1 MSTGPQNTA
10 PSSFHEAL
18 DPELVARLGR
28 RLVQPGIISP
38 VIARRIMGVVDYFAR
53 RLPLMEDMLRKRS
66 GGGALKHDDLPV
78 VYAELPPEPATPPAA
93 EVLASREPPEVQ
105 IVVQPIERII
115 ERPAAP
121 ALERVI
127 DRSAPPALD
136 LIREQPERSP
146 ERTTTPVIA
155 GTTEAQVAPI
165 LTSPQGLPATPSAAV
180 TPVNPVVTAESAT
193 PDALVNPTV
202 HITTVMSAAPA
213 VAATP
218 GIAGTTP
225 VIAAAIPVIAA
236 APAVATA
243 RGIAAAPDSGA
254 VHRDINS
261 QVDDASR
268 VDRLPIASPESRA
281 LSREPLAD
289 IALPAATSTDS
300 RAATPARIERAPGSA
315 ARPEIQI
322 ARRSTVESPGAVS
335 RPTPEP
341 RAEVDPALS
350 VRARR
355 AQVAT
360 SFTVSP
366 RAQDPGTSSRLRDMD
381 LTPMSDAMPARSQDI
396 GPERSMLGQR
406 VERPASF
413 STPLHPEGQRQWAGR
428 GDEPFDVVRP
438 RSLRSPD
445 ATDMPHIS
453 SEAGHAR
460 SQGRA
465 APPETA
471 AARLPVVKPARPMQ
485 RRDREGAL
493 IEASSEPLAR
503 VRPSPPPG
511 SAANVVESPA
521 RSFNERPT
529 VRPQSK
535 SAPFGEAA
543 PALAPKGHAGRES
556 PLPRVIPQKA
566 PGFPQAA
573 DRSPLPH
580 APAESLRERLNDFPP
595 AQPGHPAAWAPGI
608 AAPAGAAP
616 PSAMRASIVSSPPPA
631 APASLPAEPGARPES
646 APPEIDMTALVNQVQ
661 RKIMRNLAIERSRK
675 GGLR

>member
-1 MSTGPQNTA
+1 MSTGPQDTA
-10 PSSFHEAL
+10 ASSFHEAL

-78 VYAELPPEPATPPAA
+78 VYAELPPEPAAPPAA
-93 EVLASREPPEVQ
+93 EVLANSEPPEAQ
-105 IVVQPIERII
+105 IVVQPIVRII
-115 ERPAAP
+115 ERPAVP

-136 LIREQPERSP
+136 LIGEKSERSP
-146 ERTTTPVIA
+146 ERITTPVIA
-155 GTTEAQVAPI
+155 GTTEAQSSPV
-165 LTSPQGLPATPSAAV
+165 LTSPQGIPATPSAAI
-180 TPVNPVVTAESAT
+180 TPIIPVVTAESAT
-193 PDALVNPTV
+193 PDTLANPTV

-213 VAATP
+213 VTP
-218 GIAGTTP
+218 TPVIAGSTP
-225 VIAAAIPVIAA
+225 VIAAAPPIATARVIAA
-236 APAVATA
+236 ASD
-243 RGIAAAPDSGA
+243 RGA
-254 VHRDINS
+254 VHGDLNPHA
-261 QVDDASR
+261 DDASR

-281 LSREPLAD
+281 LPREPLAD
-289 IALPAATSTDS
+289 IALPVATSTDS

-322 ARRSTVESPGAVS
+322 ARRSTAESPAAVS
-335 RPTPEP
+335 RPTSGP
-341 RAEVDPALS
+341 RAAVDPSLS

-366 RAQDPGTSSRLRDMD
+366 RAQDPGTSSRLREMD
-381 LTPMSDAMPARSQDI
+381 LTPMSDATPARSQDI
-396 GPERSMLGQR
+396 GPERSLLGQR
-406 VERPASF
+406 VERPTAF
-413 STPLHPEGQRQWAGR
+413 STPLHAEGQRQWAGR
-428 GDEPFDVVRP
+428 GEEPFDAVRP
-438 RSLRSPD
+438 RSLRAPD
-445 ATDMPHIS
+445 ATDMPHIY

-460 SQGRA
+460 SQGRAAA

-471 AARLPVVKPARPMQ
+471 AARLPVVKPARATQ

-493 IEASSEPLAR
+493 IDALSEPLAR

-511 SAANVVESPA
+511 SAANMAESPA

-535 SAPFGEAA
+535 SAPFGEAV
-543 PALAPKGHAGRES
+543 PALAPKSQAGREA

-566 PGFPQAA
+566 GAPGFTQAA
-573 DRSPLPH
+573 HRSPLPH
-580 APAESLRERLNDFPP
+580 APAESLRERLGDFPP

-616 PSAMRASIVSSPPPA
+616 PSAMRANVVSSPPPA
-631 APASLPAEPGARPES
+631 APSSLPASPGARPES

-661 RKIMRNLAIERSRK
+661 RKIMRNLAVERSRK